1 MNRALSQL
9 LPCAGG
15 KRLYGVR
22 CRMTGSGSDASLGR
36 YTSVARSTPSR
47 IGTHSMWQ
55 VTCGEPALCAS
66 ARRARVKTEP
76 ATANERA
83 TARVR
88 AHLFIVILDFMVFP
102 RIRSRRS
109 LSFACFSIE
118 YLCEDR
124 GSHGQEA
131 LKRK

>member
-76 ATANERA
+76 ATANQRA

-102 RIRSRRS
+102 PDKKQALLIIR
-109 LSFACFSIE
+109 LFF
-118 YLCEDR
+118 DR
-124 GSHGQEA
+124 VFV
-131 LKRK
+131 